1 VTAGAVV
8 SDQVVEASLAT
19 GTSAGLLDSNDH
31 AQSMFKHAIVKN
43 YIPPFLAMTGST
55 SEGRRV
61 VVMDGFA
68 GRGRYADRSPG
79 SAELILQAI
88 QKLRDSRTVAAFFA
102 ETDSENFQALESV
115 VGEYA
120 RKGLR
125 AWALRGAAED
135 HLAGVVAVAQ
145 GLPLFLF
152 LDPCGAM
159 LPFMQLARVLGA
171 NRRAS
176 RPPTEVLLNF
186 SAEFTRR
193 TAGQLVKGQ
202 NDTGGANRMD
212 RTCGGPWWRQAA
224 LDAYQASHKE
234 NFEPTA
240 EAVVSAYA
248 QKLAKA
254 SNMYQVTVPVRRR
267 LRLQPVYH
275 LVFLTRSEYGIW
287 VFADALGK
295 ARRDWLTA
303 TGTLDDDSGPQ
314 PALPG
319 LTKSDDMKYLIDTER
334 SRAQKIVEGNL
345 LRIAQQNRRPFKLVN
360 HANAVFGDAY
370 GIATDASVLAAVRA
384 LETSGRLV
392 TIQQGNRIRDRI
404 VGPA

>member
-1 VTAGAVV
+1 
-8 SDQVVEASLAT
+8 
-19 GTSAGLLDSNDH
+19 
-31 AQSMFKHAIVKN
+31 MFKHAIIKN
-43 YIPPFLAMTGST
+43 YLPPFLAMTGST
-55 SEGRRV
+55 SDGRRV

-68 GRGRYADRSPG
+68 GRGRYVNGDAG
-79 SAELILQAI
+79 SAELILRAI

-102 ETDSENFQALESV
+102 ETDTDNFQVLESV

-120 RKGLR
+120 GQGLL

-135 HLAGVVAVAQ
+135 HLAGVLAAAQ

-159 LPFMQLARVLGA
+159 MPFRQITRALGVD
-171 NRRAS
+171 RRGS

-202 NDTGGANRMD
+202 TDTAGANRMD
-212 RTCGGPWWRQAA
+212 KTCGGPWWRQAA
-224 LDAYQASHKE
+224 LDEYQASHKE

-240 EAVVSAYA
+240 EAVVRAYA
-248 QKLAKA
+248 QKLAMAAK
-254 SNMYQVTVPVRRR
+254 MRQVTVPVRRR

-295 ARRDWLTA
+295 ARQDWLKA

-314 PALPG
+314 LALPG
-319 LTKSDDMKYLIDTER
+319 LSKSDDMRYLIDTEK
-334 SRAQKIVEGNL
+334 SRAQKIIEDNL
-345 LRIAQQNRRPFKLVN
+345 RNLVRPGMPSFKLVN
-360 HANAVFGDAY
+360 RAGVVFGDAY
-370 GIATDASVLAAVRA
+370 GTATDATVLAAVRV
-384 LETSGRLV
+384 LEADGELV
-392 TIQQGNRIRDRI
+392 TIQPATRIRDRI
-404 VGPA
+404 VGPARA